1 MTNRLVECSVAGL
14 IGVLALS
21 SIAVAQTSQP
31 RQATGQQSATATAST
46 AGAGQAGSE
55 IEGKGQQM
63 PHYKYAGPP
72 GPAPKQD
79 LSGEWGGPLSAAKVD
94 PVPPMTAW
102 GQERFAANKSNQK
115 INVAD
120 SNDPLDT
127 CDPLGFPRNALWE
140 SRGIAFAKMPDKVVE
155 LFQYEKVWRE
165 IWTDGR
171 ALPKNVGSD
180 IPNSPDPRY
189 YGYSVG
195 HWDGD
200 YTLVVDTVG
209 LDDSTWLDNAGH
221 PHSGDLHVNER
232 YTRVDQHTLEMTVTL
247 DDPKVFTRPWMA
259 GQTTF
264 KWIPEQQF
272 DEQLCIPSHMQD
284 YYKLLANPA
293 AGVGTK

>member
-1 MTNRLVECSVAGL
+1 MRNRLVECSVAGL
-14 IGVLALS
+14 MAVLVLS
-21 SIAVAQTSQP
+21 PVAIAQTSQP
-31 RQATGQQSATATAST
+31 RQTTGQQSATAPAST
-46 AGAGQAGSE
+46 AGAGQGATE
-55 IEGKGQQM
+55 IEGKGGQM
-63 PHYKYAGPP
+63 PHYKYPGPP

-102 GQERFAANKSNQK
+102 GQQQFAAHKSNQK

-155 LFQYEKVWRE
+155 LFQYEKIWRE

-171 ALPKNVGSD
+171 ELPKNVGSD

-195 HWDGD
+195 RWDGD

-209 LDDSTWLDNAGH
+209 LDEDTWLDNAGH

-247 DDPKVFTRPWMA
+247 DDPKVFTHPWMA
-259 GQTTF
+259 GETTF

-284 YYKLLANPA
+284 YFKLLANPA
-293 AGVGTK
+293 AGAGAK